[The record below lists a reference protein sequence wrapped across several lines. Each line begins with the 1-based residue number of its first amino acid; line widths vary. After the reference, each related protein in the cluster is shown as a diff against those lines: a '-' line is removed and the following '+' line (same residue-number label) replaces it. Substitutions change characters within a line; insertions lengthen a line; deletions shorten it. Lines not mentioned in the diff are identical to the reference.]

1 MKDTGGAKVQV
12 KAINDRLG
20 RSKMITKE
28 GKEQKAIVEGDTK
41 RKRKLPFN
49 MTVSRCKNSFI
60 QIPNRVATAFHTPT
74 L

>member
-49 MTVSRCKNSFI
+49 MT
-60 QIPNRVATAFHTPT
+60 T

>member
-1 MKDTGGAKVQV
+1 MKGTGGAKVQE

-41 RKRKLPFN
+41 RKPSTLQHDNP
-49 MTVSRCKNSFI
+49 VSTMCPVS
-60 QIPNRVATAFHTPT
+60 
-74 L
+74 